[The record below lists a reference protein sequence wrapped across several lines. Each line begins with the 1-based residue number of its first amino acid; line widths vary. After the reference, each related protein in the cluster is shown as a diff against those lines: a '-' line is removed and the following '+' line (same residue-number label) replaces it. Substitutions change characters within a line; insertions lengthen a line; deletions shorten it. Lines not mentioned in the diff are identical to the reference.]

1 MVTIQKVPRYQ
12 FLLIERSEISKTVY
26 RVGLPK
32 RSVGCPSF
40 TAFPPSSEARL
51 CMVEMRNCQNPGGLN
66 SYNKTSIIMHFSKG
80 DRYVKTGGRE

>member
-32 RSVGCPSF
+32 RSVGCPSL

-51 CMVEMRNCQNPGGLN
+51 CMAEMRNCQNPGGSEQLRIM
-66 SYNKTSIIMHFSKG
+66 II
-80 DRYVKTGGRE
+80 